1 MKNLIDFRN
10 FSVPINEAEK
20 GLMHKL
26 LNVPEEDKISSKYKS
41 GKKLAQD
48 LVNALKNSKVV
59 PQKEVKQKAASM
71 LAYAANWPSD
81 GPNSVLDKALKAVKN
96 IGEAEVIIAEDPIA
110 VAPNEKLYTETG
122 SDVETLKKKIK
133 NKAMTEKYPYETG
146 KIKITGT
153 PDKNGQ
159 PKAPFTIKKVM
170 SKVIPE

>member
-1 MKNLIDFRN
+1 MKNLICFKN
-10 FSVPINEAEK
+10 FSGTINEAEK

-26 LNVPEEDKISSKYKS
+26 LDVPEGDKISSKYKS

-48 LVNALKNSKVV
+48 LVNALKNSKIV
-59 PQKEVKQKAASM
+59 PQKDIKQKASSM

-81 GPNSVLDKALKAVKN
+81 GPNSVLDKALRAVKN
-96 IGEAEVIIAEDPIA
+96 VTESEVVVADDPVA

-133 NKAMTEKYPYETG
+133 NKAMSEKYPYETS

-153 PDKNGQ
+153 GDKNGQ
-159 PKAPFTIKKVM
+159 PKAPFTVKKVM
-170 SKVIPE
+170 SKVLPE